1 MIYDPEYNYCPK
13 CQDEYRA
20 DIRECAAC
28 GVALVPGAE
37 MSKQAGKADEQRD
50 KRKGDLKP
58 GDDIVNIHKGSLA
71 DLKPLEKELEAEYIG
86 YLIAGDDQGGC
97 NKGCCASSFYL
108 KVRREDARE
117 AFMIIDRQ
125 FEIATGIN
133 DHDLSLTDSVYNPD
147 AGQAVCPACGFTFK
161 TSDLT
166 CPDCGLCFG

>member
-1 MIYDPEYNYCPK
+1 MIYEPEYNYCPK
-13 CQDEYRA
+13 CKDEYRA

-28 GVALVPGAE
+28 GVALVPGVEMAE
-37 MSKQAGKADEQRD
+37 QAGKADEQRD
-50 KRKGDLKP
+50 RRKGGLTAD
-58 GDDIVNIHKGSLA
+58 DDIVTIHKGSLA
-71 DLKPLEKELEAEYIG
+71 DLKPLEKELEAERIG

-97 NKGCCASSFYL
+97 KKGCCPSTFYL
-108 KVRREDARE
+108 QVRREEARE

-133 DHDLSLTDSVYNPD
+133 EHDLSLAGSVYNQE
-147 AGQAVCPACGFTFK
+147 AGEAVCPACGFTFR